1 MSAANFIVVVL
12 NIFVIP
18 SPCNDVSVQ
27 RHTFSMH
34 FCLLSDASNNP
45 HHLGILVYQIPL
57 NFTPQIVKHG
67 NSKRDLPFFPTW
79 PSTKEMIKCESSC
92 GPKETMSRVCSR
104 AGGIQAAAA
113 PGQLPRNER
122 QVKYLKHAA
131 KSFSYTPADELYS
144 VMFQAKQE
152 DQNNTFVRDIKVLPD
167 PAILIAKDYQLDDL
181 VRFSTNSTEHCI
193 LTIDPTFSLGD
204 FDVTPITYRH
214 LLLETKTPVGPILVH
229 YKKAF
234 LTYLSK
240 ASSLVGLQKSGWH
253 GMLAFGTDGEEALTQ
268 AFKHEFHFAR
278 VLSTNVETL
287 RKS

>member
-1 MSAANFIVVVL
+1 
-12 NIFVIP
+12 
-18 SPCNDVSVQ
+18 
-27 RHTFSMH
+27 MH

-131 KSFSYTPADELYS
+131 KSSSCNPADELYS

-214 LLLETKTPVGPILVH
+214 LLLET
-229 YKKAF
+229 
-234 LTYLSK
+234 
-240 ASSLVGLQKSGWH
+240 Q
-253 GMLAFGTDGEEALTQ
+253 
-268 AFKHEFHFAR
+268 
-278 VLSTNVETL
+278 
-287 RKS
+287 